1 MTKETTASQRA
12 AVEGVPGLKG
22 RTTIPAQVRALSSEW
37 PTPEKAWLEAFV
49 EAIRHDYAH
58 VVRRALLFGSK
69 ARGDWHAESDIDI
82 LVIISDEAKAS
93 GEAIEAL
100 SDELPGAPESLP
112 VVLTHTESE
121 WTELGEW
128 KADFHQVVEREGVS
142 VL

>member
-1 MTKETTASQRA
+1 MTTETTASQRG
-12 AVEGVPGLKG
+12 AVDEMPGLKG

-37 PTPEKAWLEAFV
+37 PTAEKAWLEAFV
-49 EAIRHDYAH
+49 EAIRRDYAYM
-58 VVRRALLFGSK
+58 VRRALLFGSK

-82 LVIISDEAKAS
+82 LVIIRDEAKAS

-100 SDELPGAPESLP
+100 SNELPGAPESLP

-121 WTELGEW
+121 WNELGKW

>member
-1 MTKETTASQRA
+1 MSEIAIYEKE
-12 AVEGVPGLKG
+12 PH
-22 RTTIPAQVRALSSEW
+22 P
-37 PTPEKAWLEAFV
+37 
-49 EAIRHDYAH
+49 
-58 VVRRALLFGSK
+58 
-69 ARGDWHAESDIDI
+69 IDI
-82 LVIISDEAKAS
+82 LVIISDDAKAS